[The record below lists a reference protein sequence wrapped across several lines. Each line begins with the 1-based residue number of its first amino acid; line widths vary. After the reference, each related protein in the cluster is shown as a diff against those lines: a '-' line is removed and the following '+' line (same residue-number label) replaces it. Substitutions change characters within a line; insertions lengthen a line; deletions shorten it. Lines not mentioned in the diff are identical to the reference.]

1 MRGRDSPFGGKSAF
15 WGKMGSCGEEAN
27 IPKHEP
33 KRPAQMPRI
42 QSIEDQRL
50 EENRTRKRY
59 WKRWG
64 PYLSERQW
72 GTVREDYS
80 PGGTAWEYFPH
91 DHARSRAYRW
101 GEDGIAGIS
110 DRHQMICFALAMW
123 NGKDPILK
131 ERLFGLTGNEGNHG
145 EDVKEYYFYLDSTPT
160 HSYLRMLYKYP
171 QEEFPYAQ
179 LLEENRRRGRGAPEF
194 ELLDTGVFAESR
206 YFDVFAEY
214 AKANEED
221 ILIQITAVNRGPE
234 AATLHL
240 LPTLWF
246 RNTWSWG
253 RDLRKPVIRASTSL
267 RDTVCAELQH
277 WQYGKRWLLSAG
289 EPQLLFTENETNL
302 ERLFNVKN
310 RVPNVKD
317 AFHEYLIH
325 GNKDAVKAAQTGTK
339 MAAHYPLALGPGQSK
354 TLKLRLTDIEPLAGL
369 EPDAGMVGTIT
380 APAHEERS
388 EDVPGTNDFGEGF
401 EALIAK
407 RKNEADEFYAT
418 RIPKELSREA
428 RSVMRQAYAG
438 MLWSKQFYHY
448 DVKTWLE
455 GDPAGPKPPAERLH
469 GRNKDWT
476 HLYNDDVIS
485 MPDKWEYPW
494 YAAWD
499 LAFHCVPLALIDP
512 DFAKEQLI
520 LLLREWYMHPNGQLP
535 AYEWAFGDVN
545 PPVHAWAAWRV
556 YKIERRVRGVAD
568 RGFLEKV
575 FHKLLLNFTWWVNRK
590 DPDGANIFEGGFLG
604 LDNIGVFDRSAPLPT
619 GGHLEQ
625 SDGTSWMGMYCLNM
639 LAIALELAKDDPAY
653 EDVASKFFEHFVYIA
668 RAMNDIGSGGI
679 SLWDEEDGFYY
690 DLLHLPNGEEHY
702 LKVRS
707 MVGLIPLFAVETLEP
722 EIVDRLP
729 GFKRRMQWF
738 IDNHPDVP
746 DHIEMSERSARG
758 VRRLLSLVNRKRLKR
773 VLTRM
778 LDEGEF
784 LSPHGVRAL
793 SRYHADHPYEVRV
806 NGQTNRVDYE
816 PAESTTGLFG
826 GNSNWRGPVW
836 MPVNFLLIESLQ
848 KFHHYYGEDFRVMCP
863 SGSKNELDLWQV
875 AAELSRRLVRIF
887 LRGQDGRRAVA
898 GGVEVFQSDPHWRD
912 LIQFHEYFHG
922 DNGAGLGASHQTG
935 WTGLVAKLLEQSG
948 E

>member
-1 MRGRDSPFGGKSAF
+1 
-15 WGKMGSCGEEAN
+15 
-27 IPKHEP
+27 
-33 KRPAQMPRI
+33 MPPLNT
-42 QSIEDQRL
+42 IEDHRIA
-50 EENRTRKRY
+50 ESRVRKKH

-80 PGGTAWEYFPH
+80 PNGIAWEFFPH

-101 GEDGIAGIS
+101 GEDGIAGIC
-110 DRHQMICFALAMW
+110 DRHQMICFAVALW

-160 HSYLRMLYKYP
+160 HSYMRMLYKYP
-171 QEEFPYAQ
+171 QQAFPYER
-179 LLEENRRRGRGAPEF
+179 LVEENRRRGREQPEF
-194 ELLDTGVFAESR
+194 ELLDTGVFDDGR
-206 YFDVFAEY
+206 YFDVFVEY
-214 AKANEED
+214 AKADVED
-221 ILIQITAVNRGPE
+221 ILIRITAVNRGPE
-234 AATLHL
+234 PAPLHL

-253 RDLRKPVIRASTSL
+253 RDLRRPIVRTGAPMPPA
-267 RDTVCAELQH
+267 VCAEMEH
-277 WQYGKRWLLSAG
+277 FQYGKRWLLCAG
-289 EPQLLFTENETNL
+289 QPELLFTENETNYQK
-302 ERLFNVKN
+302 LFGVRN
-310 RVPNVKD
+310 RTPYVKD
-317 AFHEYLIH
+317 AFHEYVV
-325 GNKDAVKAAQTGTK
+325 GNSKAAVNPEQAGTK
-339 MAAHYPLALGPGQSK
+339 MAAYHRLRIDPGQSV
-354 TLKLRLTDIEPLAGL
+354 TLKLRLTDREPLAFVESGKPGPIISPGL
-369 EPDAGMVGTIT
+369 EMN
-380 APAHEERS
+380 APALA
-388 EDVPGTNDFGEGF
+388 TNDFGLNF
-401 EALIAK
+401 DALFAK
-407 RKNEADEFYAT
+407 RKQEADEFYAS
-418 RIPKELSREA
+418 RIPKELSDDA
-428 RSVMRQAYAG
+428 RNVMRQSLAG

-448 DVKTWLE
+448 DVRTWLE
-455 GDPAGPKPPAERLH
+455 GDPASPPPPASRWH

-499 LAFHCVPLALIDP
+499 LAFHCIPLALVDS

-535 AYEWAFGDVN
+535 AYEWAFSDVN

-556 YKIERRVRGVAD
+556 YKIDRRIRGVAD
-568 RGFLEKV
+568 RAFLEKV

-590 DPDGANIFEGGFLG
+590 DPDGMNIFQGGFLG

-668 RAMNDIGSGGI
+668 RAINDIGRNGR
-679 SLWDEEDGFYY
+679 SLWDDVDGFYY
-690 DLLHLPNGEEHY
+690 DVLHLPNGDEHFI
-702 LKVRS
+702 KIRS

-738 IDNHPDVP
+738 IENHSDVP
-746 DHIEMSERSARG
+746 EHIEMTQRSSRG
-758 VRRLLSLVNRKRLKR
+758 VRRLLSLVSRKQLRR
-773 VLTRM
+773 VLSRM
-778 LDEGEF
+778 LDETEF
-784 LSPHGVRAL
+784 LSPYGIRAL
-793 SRYHADHPYEVRV
+793 SRYHKDHPYEVRV
-806 NGQTNRVDYE
+806 NGQINRVDYE
-816 PAESTTGLFG
+816 PAESTTGIFG

-836 MPVNFLLIESLQ
+836 FPVNYLIVESLQ
-848 KFHHYYGEDFRVMCP
+848 KFHHYYGEDFRIECP
-863 SGSKNELDLWQV
+863 TRSRNEMDLWAV
-875 AAELSRRLVRIF
+875 AADLSRRLIHLF
-887 LRGQDGRRAVA
+887 LRGADGRRPVA
-898 GGVEVFQSDPHWRD
+898 GGIEVFQSDPHWKD
-912 LIQFHEYFHG
+912 LILFHEYFHG
-922 DNGAGLGASHQTG
+922 DNGAGIGANHQTG
-935 WTGLVAKLLEQSG
+935 WTGLVAKLIEQSG

>member
-1 MRGRDSPFGGKSAF
+1 
-15 WGKMGSCGEEAN
+15 
-27 IPKHEP
+27 
-33 KRPAQMPRI
+33 MPRL
-42 QSIEDQRL
+42 QTTEDIRL
-50 EENRTRKRY
+50 ENNRTRKEY

-80 PGGTAWEYFPH
+80 PGGTAWEFFPH

-110 DRHQMICFALAMW
+110 DRHQMICFALALW
-123 NGKDPILK
+123 NGRDSILK
-131 ERLFGLTGNEGNHG
+131 ERLFGLTGNQGNHG

-160 HSYLRMLYKYP
+160 HSYMKMLYKYP
-171 QEEFPYAQ
+171 QAEFPYKA
-179 LLEENRRRGRGAPEF
+179 LADENRRRGRSEPEF
-194 ELLDTGVFAESR
+194 ELYDTGVFRENR

-214 AKANEED
+214 AKGSDED
-221 ILIQITAVNRGPE
+221 IFIRITAYNRGPE

-253 RDLRKPVIRASTSL
+253 KDLRRPVICRATPVNGILS
-267 RDTVCAELQH
+267 AELQH
-277 WQYGKRWLLSAG
+277 WQYGKRWLLAAG
-289 EPQLLFTENETNL
+289 QPELLFTENETNNT
-302 ERLFNVKN
+302 RLFNGRN
-310 RVPNVKD
+310 RSPYVKD
-317 AFHEYLIH
+317 AFHEYLIRQ
-325 GNKDAVKAAQTGTK
+325 NKSAVNPDQTGTK
-339 MAAHYPLALGPGQSK
+339 MAAHYVLDLAGGQSAV
-354 TLKLRLTDIEPLAGL
+354 LKLRLTDLEPLGSMDSNAI
-369 EPDAGMVGTIT
+369 AVGTISS
-380 APAHEERS
+380 PAHQERTA
-388 EDVPGTNDFGEGF
+388 EVPGTNDFEAGF
-401 EALIAK
+401 DRLFEL
-407 RKNEADEFYAT
+407 RKAQADEFYAS
-418 RIPKELSREA
+418 RIPQQLSDDA
-428 RSVMRQAYAG
+428 KNVMRQAYAG
-438 MLWSKQFYHY
+438 MLWSKQFYHF

-455 GDPAGPKPPAERLH
+455 GDPAGPPPPKERLH
-469 GRNKDWT
+469 GRDKDWT
-476 HLYNDDVIS
+476 HLYNDDIIS

-494 YAAWD
+494 YASWD
-499 LAFHCVPLALIDP
+499 LAFHCIPLAIVDP

-590 DPDGANIFEGGFLG
+590 DPDGANIFQGGFLG

-668 RAMNDIGSGGI
+668 QAMNDFGSEGV

-690 DLLHLPNGEEHY
+690 DVLHLPNGEEHF
-702 LKVRS
+702 LKIRS

-722 EIVDRLP
+722 EIIDRLP

-746 DHIEMSERSARG
+746 EHIEMTQRSARG
-758 VRRLLSLVNRKRLKR
+758 VRRLLSLVSRKQLKR
-773 VLTRM
+773 VLSRM
-778 LDEGEF
+778 LDETEF
-784 LSPHGVRAL
+784 LSPYGIRAL
-793 SRYHADHPYEVRV
+793 SRYHQDHPYEVFV
-806 NGQTNRVDYE
+806 NGNVSRVDYE

-826 GNSNWRGPVW
+826 GNSNWRGPIW
-836 MPVNFLLIESLQ
+836 MPVNYLLIESLQ
-848 KFHHYYGEDFRVMCP
+848 KFHHYYGEDFQVPCP
-863 SGSKNELDLWQV
+863 ARSKQNSDLWQV
-875 AAELSRRLVRIF
+875 ASEISRRLGHIF
-887 LRGQDGRRAVA
+887 LRGKDGRRPVSGAL
-898 GGVEVFQSDPHWRD
+898 ENFQSDPYWRD
-912 LIQFHEYFHG
+912 LILFHEYFHG
-922 DNGAGLGASHQTG
+922 DNGAGIGANHQTG